1 MNENIYH
8 IKSNANYSNK
18 LYAIMNTETNR
29 LETKL
34 TNPGHKFWEVRGH
47 CKNALD
53 NYKDKYNRNPNK
65 YQTLRLSHPDVLRV
79 VEFSLL
85 LNGYLED

>member
-47 CKNALD
+47 CKNALM
-53 NYKDKYNRNPNK
+53 NYRKKYEKSANKVRMVNPDDLKVVTFN
-65 YQTLRLSHPDVLRV
+65 LS
-79 VEFSLL
+79 
-85 LNGYLED
+85 LEEYEK

>member
-47 CKNALD
+47 CINALI
-53 NYKDKYNRNPNK
+53 NYQRKYEKSLVKDRMVNPA
-65 YQTLRLSHPDVLRV
+65 VLKA

-85 LNGYLED
+85 LNGFVEET

>member
-18 LYAIMNTETNR
+18 LYAIMNIETNR
-29 LETKL
+29 LENKL
-34 TNPGHKFWEVRGH
+34 TNPGHKFWEVKGH

-53 NYKDKYNRNPNK
+53 NYKDKYNKNPNK
-65 YQTLRLSHPDVLRV
+65 YKLLRYPHPTILKI

-85 LNGYLED
+85 LNGYVEN